1 MFGKTDTAFSFL
13 RKHLRDFV
21 AVAFRKQTYL
31 NFLYLLFTFPLGT
44 AYFVFLVTG
53 LSLGFHLLGIW
64 LGLPILLLVFLAWWE
79 MASFERQLAEWLL
92 DVKMPPMS
100 HSVIKSDSILDK
112 WMSKLKN
119 PVAWKA
125 LLFLLLKFP
134 LGVFSLGVS
143 LFMISMTVLLFLA
156 PLIGYSMVSGSQS
169 PGPHLYSPE
178 LSMFAFFMALPVG
191 LLSLHVINLLAG
203 IAGKFAVIML
213 GVSPE
218 KDMFPGRER

>member
-1 MFGKTDTAFSFL
+1 MFGRTDTAFSLL

-64 LGLPILLLVFLAWWE
+64 LGIPILLLVFLAWWE

-92 DVKMPPMS
+92 GVKIPPMS
-100 HSVIKSDSILDK
+100 HTVTEPDSVLDN
-112 WMSKLKN
+112 WVSKLRN
-119 PVAWKA
+119 PVSWKA

-143 LFMISMTVLLFLA
+143 LFMIAMTVLLLMT
-156 PLIGYSMVSGSQS
+156 PLIGYTLVSG
-169 PGPHLYSPE
+169 PHTSGFHPYSPE
-178 LSMFAFFMALPVG
+178 LSLMAFFSALPVG

-203 IAGKFAVIML
+203 TAGKFAVMML
-213 GVSPE
+213 GVSVK
-218 KDMFPGRER
+218 KDGFADQES

>member
-1 MFGKTDTAFSFL
+1 MFGKTNTALSFL

-92 DVKMPPMS
+92 GVKMPPMS
-100 HSVIKSDSILDK
+100 HSVIKSDSILDT
-112 WMSKLKN
+112 WISKLKN

-143 LFMISMTVLLFLA
+143 LFMISIAVLLFLT
-156 PLIGYSMVSGSQS
+156 PLIGYALVSGPQP
-169 PGPHLYSPE
+169 PGFHHYSPE
-178 LSMFAFFMALPVG
+178 LSLIAFFLALPVG
-191 LLSLHVINLLAG
+191 LLSLHVVNLLAG
-203 IAGKFAVIML
+203 IGGKFAVIML

>member
-1 MFGKTDTAFSFL
+1 MFGRTGTAFSLL
-13 RKHLRDFV
+13 RRHLRDFV

-64 LGLPILLLVFLAWWE
+64 LGIPILLLVFLAWWE

-92 DVKMPPMS
+92 GVKIPPMS
-100 HSVIKSDSILDK
+100 HTMDKPDSVLDS
-112 WMSKLKN
+112 WVSKLRN
-119 PVAWKA
+119 PVSWKA

-143 LFMISMTVLLFLA
+143 LFMIAMTVLLFLA
-156 PLIGYSMVSGSQS
+156 PLIGYALVSG
-169 PGPHLYSPE
+169 PHPAGFHPYSSE
-178 LSMFAFFMALPVG
+178 LSMIAFFSALPVG

-203 IAGKFAVIML
+203 TAGKFAVLML
-213 GVSPE
+213 GVSSKE
-218 KDMFPGRER
+218 DGFADQES